1 MTEIEQIL
9 SGVANRYAKVMIKK
23 DMLGRLID
31 LGTFVDFSAG
41 DLIVAAG
48 DEESKLYLL
57 VEGLIR
63 KYYLDYQGNDLT
75 HQFLEAGQV
84 FSSQHI
90 VFSGQVMCNFE
101 AVEPCRM
108 VCFDYGL
115 VQQLMLEEPLLTHVY
130 IGILEETLR
139 IKLVRE
145 TALLTE
151 SATERY
157 LKLKAEIP
165 TIDQRVNHTHIA
177 SYIGVTPV
185 SLSRIRR
192 TLREEN

>member
-1 MTEIEQIL
+1 MTEIRQAVEQL
-9 SGVANRYAKVMIKK
+9 ANRYTKITIKE
-23 DMLGRLID
+23 DVLSQMAALGELVE
-31 LGTFVDFSAG
+31 FAAN

-48 DEESKLYLL
+48 DDENKLYLL
-57 VEGLIR
+57 IDGLIR

-75 HQFLEAGQV
+75 HQFLESGQV
-84 FSSQHI
+84 FSTQHV

-101 AVEPCRM
+101 ALESCKM
-108 VCFDYGL
+108 VCFDYER
-115 VQQLMLEEPLLTHVY
+115 VQALMKKEPLLTQVY

-139 IKLVRE
+139 IKLLRE
-145 TALLTE
+145 AALLAE

-157 LKLKAEIP
+157 IKLKAEIP
-165 TIDQRVNHTHIA
+165 DIDQRVNHGHIA

>member
-1 MTEIEQIL
+1 MQDIEQAIRRL
-9 SGVANRYAKVMIKK
+9 AKRYAKITIKE
-23 DMLGRLID
+23 DVLDRLID
-31 LGTFVDFSAG
+31 LGAFVEFPAG
-41 DLIVAAG
+41 DLIVASG
-48 DEESKLYLL
+48 DEENKLYLL
-57 VEGLIR
+57 VDGLIR

-84 FSSQHI
+84 FSTQHV

-101 AVEPCRM
+101 AVEPCKL
-108 VCFDYGL
+108 VCFDYER
-115 VQQLMLEEPLLTHVY
+115 VQKLMLEDLSLTKIY

-151 SATERY
+151 TATERY
-157 LKLKAEIP
+157 VKLKTEIP
-165 TIDQRVNHTHIA
+165 DIDQRVSHAHIA
-177 SYIGVTPV
+177 SYVGVTPV

-192 TLREEN
+192 TMREEN

>member
-23 DMLGRLID
+23 DVLGRLID

>member
-1 MTEIEQIL
+1 
-9 SGVANRYAKVMIKK
+9 
-23 DMLGRLID
+23 
-31 LGTFVDFSAG
+31 
-41 DLIVAAG
+41 
-48 DEESKLYLL
+48 
-57 VEGLIR
+57 
-63 KYYLDYQGNDLT
+63 
-75 HQFLEAGQV
+75 
-84 FSSQHI
+84 
-90 VFSGQVMCNFE
+90 
-101 AVEPCRM
+101 M

>member
-23 DMLGRLID
+23 DVLGRLID

-48 DEESKLYLL
+48 DEASKLYLL

>member
-1 MTEIEQIL
+1 MQDIEQAIRRL
-9 SGVANRYAKVMIKK
+9 AKRYAKITIKE
-23 DMLGRLID
+23 DVLDRLID
-31 LGTFVDFSAG
+31 LGAFVEFPAG
-41 DLIVAAG
+41 DLIVASG
-48 DEESKLYLL
+48 DEENKLYLL
-57 VEGLIR
+57 VDGLIR

-84 FSSQHI
+84 FSTQHV

-101 AVEPCRM
+101 AVEPCKL
-108 VCFDYGL
+108 VCFDYER
-115 VQQLMLEEPLLTHVY
+115 VQKLMLEDLSLTKIY

-151 SATERY
+151 TATERY
-157 LKLKAEIP
+157 VKLKTEIP
-165 TIDQRVNHTHIA
+165 DIDQWVSHTHIA
-177 SYIGVTPV
+177 SYVGVTPV

-192 TLREEN
+192 TMREEN

>member
-1 MTEIEQIL
+1 MQAIEQAIRSL
-9 SGVANRYAKVMIKK
+9 VKRYAKVTIKE
-23 DMLGRLID
+23 DVLDRLID
-31 LGTFVDFSAG
+31 LGAFVEFPAG
-41 DLIVAAG
+41 DLIVASG
-48 DEESKLYLL
+48 DEENELYLL
-57 VEGLIR
+57 VDGLIR

-84 FSSQHI
+84 FSTQHV

-101 AVEPCRM
+101 AVEPCKL
-108 VCFDYGL
+108 VCFDYER
-115 VQQLMLEEPLLTHVY
+115 VQKLMLEDLSLTKIY

-151 SATERY
+151 TATERY
-157 LKLKAEIP
+157 VKLKTEIP
-165 TIDQRVNHTHIA
+165 DIDQRVSHAHIA
-177 SYIGVTPV
+177 SYVGVTPV

-192 TLREEN
+192 TMREEN

>member
-1 MTEIEQIL
+1 MQDIEQAIRRL
-9 SGVANRYAKVMIKK
+9 AKRYAKVIIKE
-23 DMLGRLID
+23 DVLDRLID
-31 LGTFVDFSAG
+31 LGAFVEFPAG
-41 DLIVAAG
+41 DLIVASG
-48 DEESKLYLL
+48 DEENKLYLL
-57 VEGLIR
+57 VDGLIR

-84 FSSQHI
+84 FSTQHV
-90 VFSGQVMCNFE
+90 VFSGQVICNFE
-101 AVEPCRM
+101 AVELCRL
-108 VCFDYGL
+108 VCFDYER
-115 VQQLMLEEPLLTHVY
+115 VQKLMLEDLSLTKIY

-151 SATERY
+151 TATERY
-157 LKLKAEIP
+157 VKLKTEIP
-165 TIDQRVNHTHIA
+165 DIDQRVSHAHIA

-192 TLREEN
+192 TMREEN

>member
-41 DLIVAAG
+41 ELIVAAG

>member
-1 MTEIEQIL
+1 MQDIEQAIRRL
-9 SGVANRYAKVMIKK
+9 AKRYAKITIKE
-23 DMLGRLID
+23 DVLDRLID
-31 LGTFVDFSAG
+31 LGAFVEFPAG
-41 DLIVAAG
+41 DLIVASG
-48 DEESKLYLL
+48 DEENKLYLL
-57 VEGLIR
+57 VDGLIR

-84 FSSQHI
+84 FSTQHV

-101 AVEPCRM
+101 AVEPCKL
-108 VCFDYGL
+108 VCFDYER
-115 VQQLMLEEPLLTHVY
+115 VQKLMLEDPALTKIY

-151 SATERY
+151 TATERY
-157 LKLKAEIP
+157 VKLKTEIP
-165 TIDQRVNHTHIA
+165 DIDQRVSHAHIA

-192 TLREEN
+192 TMREEN

>member
-1 MTEIEQIL
+1 MTEIRQAVEQLATRYTKITIKEDVL
-9 SGVANRYAKVMIKK
+9 SQLAALGELVEFAANE
-23 DMLGRLID
+23 
-31 LGTFVDFSAG
+31 
-41 DLIVAAG
+41 LIVAAG
-48 DEESKLYLL
+48 DDENKLYLL
-57 VEGLIR
+57 IDGLIR

-75 HQFLEAGQV
+75 HQFLESGQV
-84 FSSQHI
+84 FSTQHV

-101 AVEPCRM
+101 AVESCKM
-108 VCFDYGL
+108 VCFDYER
-115 VQQLMLEEPLLTHVY
+115 VQALMKKEPLLTQVY

-139 IKLVRE
+139 IKLIRE
-145 TALLTE
+145 AALLAE

-157 LKLKAEIP
+157 IKLKAEIP
-165 TIDQRVNHTHIA
+165 DIDQRVNHGHIA

>member
-1 MTEIEQIL
+1 MKEIEQSVRNLI
-9 SGVANRYAKVMIKK
+9 ARYATVTVKEEI
-23 DMLGRLID
+23 LFQLAD
-31 LGTFVDFSAG
+31 LGGFIDFAAG
-41 DLIVAAG
+41 NLIVAAG
-48 DEESKLYLL
+48 DDQNKLYLL
-57 VEGLIR
+57 IDGLIR

-84 FSSQHI
+84 FSTQHV

-101 AVEPCRM
+101 AVEPCKL
-108 VCFDYGL
+108 VCFDYGE
-115 VQQLMLEEPLLTHVY
+115 VQRLMQKDPALSQVY

-139 IKLVRE
+139 IKLLRE
-145 TALLTE
+145 TALLAE
-151 SATERY
+151 NATERY
-157 LKLKAEIP
+157 VKLKAAIP
-165 TIDQRVNHTHIA
+165 DIDRRVNHSHIA

>member
-1 MTEIEQIL
+1 MTEIRQVVEQL
-9 SGVANRYAKVMIKK
+9 ANRYTKITIKE
-23 DMLGRLID
+23 DVLSQLAALGE
-31 LGTFVDFSAG
+31 FVEFAANE
-41 DLIVAAG
+41 LIVAAG
-48 DEESKLYLL
+48 DDENKLYLL
-57 VEGLIR
+57 IDGLIR

-75 HQFLEAGQV
+75 HQFLESGQV
-84 FSSQHI
+84 FSTQHV

-101 AVEPCRM
+101 ALESCKM
-108 VCFDYGL
+108 VCFDYERI
-115 VQQLMLEEPLLTHVY
+115 QALMKKEPLLTQVY

-139 IKLVRE
+139 IKLLRE
-145 TALLTE
+145 AALLAE

-157 LKLKAEIP
+157 IKLKAEISD
-165 TIDQRVNHTHIA
+165 IDQRVNHGYIA

>member
-1 MTEIEQIL
+1 MTEIRQAVEQL
-9 SGVANRYAKVMIKK
+9 ANRYTKITIKE
-23 DMLGRLID
+23 DVLSQLAALGELVE
-31 LGTFVDFSAG
+31 FAAN

-48 DEESKLYLL
+48 DDENKLYLL
-57 VEGLIR
+57 IDGLIR

-75 HQFLEAGQV
+75 HQFLESGQV
-84 FSSQHI
+84 FSTQHV

-101 AVEPCRM
+101 ALESCKM
-108 VCFDYGL
+108 VCFDYER
-115 VQQLMLEEPLLTHVY
+115 VQALMKKEPLLTQVY

-145 TALLTE
+145 AALLAE

-157 LKLKAEIP
+157 IKLKAEIP
-165 TIDQRVNHTHIA
+165 DIDQRVNHGHIA

>member
-48 DEESKLYLL
+48 DEASKLYLL

>member
-1 MTEIEQIL
+1 MTEIRQAVEQL
-9 SGVANRYAKVMIKK
+9 ANRYTKITIKE
-23 DMLGRLID
+23 DVLSQLAALGELVE
-31 LGTFVDFSAG
+31 FAANE
-41 DLIVAAG
+41 LIVAAG
-48 DEESKLYLL
+48 DDENKLYLL
-57 VEGLIR
+57 IDGLIR

-75 HQFLEAGQV
+75 HQFLESGQV
-84 FSSQHI
+84 FSTQHV

-101 AVEPCRM
+101 ALESCKM
-108 VCFDYGL
+108 VCFDYER
-115 VQQLMLEEPLLTHVY
+115 VQALMKKEPLLTQVY

-139 IKLVRE
+139 IKLIRE
-145 TALLTE
+145 AALLAE

-157 LKLKAEIP
+157 IKLKAEILD
-165 TIDQRVNHTHIA
+165 IDQRVNHGYIA

>member
-1 MTEIEQIL
+1 MTEIRQAVEQL
-9 SGVANRYAKVMIKK
+9 ANRYTKITIKE
-23 DMLGRLID
+23 DVLSQLAALGE
-31 LGTFVDFSAG
+31 FVEFAANE
-41 DLIVAAG
+41 LIVAAG
-48 DEESKLYLL
+48 DDENKLYLL
-57 VEGLIR
+57 IDGLIR

-75 HQFLEAGQV
+75 HQFLESGQV
-84 FSSQHI
+84 FSTQHV

-101 AVEPCRM
+101 ALESCKM
-108 VCFDYGL
+108 VCFDYERI
-115 VQQLMLEEPLLTHVY
+115 QALMKKEPLLTQVY

-139 IKLVRE
+139 IKLLRE
-145 TALLTE
+145 AALLAE

-157 LKLKAEIP
+157 IKLKAEISD
-165 TIDQRVNHTHIA
+165 IDQRVNHGYIA

>member
-1 MTEIEQIL
+1 MKEIEQSVRNLI
-9 SGVANRYAKVMIKK
+9 ARYATVTVKEEI
-23 DMLGRLID
+23 LFQLAD
-31 LGTFVDFSAG
+31 LGGFIDFAAG
-41 DLIVAAG
+41 NLIVAAG
-48 DEESKLYLL
+48 DDQNKLYLL
-57 VEGLIR
+57 IDGLIR

-84 FSSQHI
+84 FSTQLA

-101 AVEPCRM
+101 AVEPCKL
-108 VCFDYGL
+108 VCFDYGE
-115 VQQLMLEEPLLTHVY
+115 VQRLMQKDPALSQVY

-139 IKLVRE
+139 IKLLRE
-145 TALLTE
+145 TALLAE
-151 SATERY
+151 NATERY
-157 LKLKAEIP
+157 VKLKAAIP
-165 TIDQRVNHTHIA
+165 DIDRRVNHSHIA